1 MKLSQKKQQKKLKK
15 YKVKTIKSFAQYRTH
30 HELHHDGDDDVGIM
44 LFILGVFIGV
54 WWIIIHVIDMFFNKL
69 VWWVEPLTIIPVIL
83 VVAPTVMLVE
93 FYGKNP
99 LYWWPLVWG
108 TKVEIPERE
117 PFRAYND
124 ELEKSLKEFGPS
136 RVYVEDYTT
145 LKFRTKKDATLYC
158 LKNLS

>member
-145 LKFRTKKDATLYC
+145 LKFRTKKDATLFC
-158 LKNLS
+158 LKNL

>member
-69 VWWVEPLTIIPVIL
+69 VWWVEPLTIIPVML

-145 LKFRTKKDATLYC
+145 LKFRTKKDATLFC
-158 LKNLS
+158 LKNL

>member
-69 VWWVEPLTIIPVIL
+69 VWWVEPLTIIPVVL

-145 LKFRTKKDATLYC
+145 LKFRTKKDATLFC
-158 LKNLS
+158 LKNL